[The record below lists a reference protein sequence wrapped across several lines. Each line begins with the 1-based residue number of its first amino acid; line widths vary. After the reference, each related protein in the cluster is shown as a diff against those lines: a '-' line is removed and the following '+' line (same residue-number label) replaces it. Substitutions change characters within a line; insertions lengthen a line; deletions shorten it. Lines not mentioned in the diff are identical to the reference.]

1 MNTEI
6 VKKKLNEH
14 LGKKAT
20 IEYSL
25 GRNKVESYDVVI
37 KELYSKVFLVEEGN
51 NILSFSYSDVITK
64 TIKIDFQQKIIY
76 NIFTNDRK

>member
-6 VKKKLNEH
+6 IKKKLNEH

-37 KELYSKVFLVEEGN
+37 KELRNY
-51 NILSFSYSDVITK
+51 
-64 TIKIDFQQKIIY
+64 
-76 NIFTNDRK
+76 

>member
-6 VKKKLNEH
+6 IKKKLNEH

-37 KELYSKVFLVEEGN
+37 KELYSKVFLVEDGN

-64 TIKIDFQQKIIY
+64 TIKIDFQ
-76 NIFTNDRK
+76 

>member
-64 TIKIDFQQKIIY
+64 TIKIDF
-76 NIFTNDRK
+76 R

>member
-64 TIKIDFQQKIIY
+64 TIKIDFQ
-76 NIFTNDRK
+76 